1 MNIKIGRDLDSDIL
15 LSHAKAS
22 RNHALLT
29 ISAFGKMTLTDLSAN
44 GTSVNGSRLQQGL
57 AYVVTREDEVT
68 FADGTEYL
76 DWSTVPNRRRTAVLW
91 SSSAAVLILVAALL
105 LGWHFGFQGGPVE
118 EPEDEVLPVD
128 TLDEEEPVDTLDEEA
143 EDTLS
148 EDAAD
153 ESAEA
158 AAAQQA
164 QPAASAPQPA
174 RRVKATKRPKPAAPK
189 ASTPAAPAQ
198 PAAAPAQPVAAP
210 AQPASPPAQPA
221 SPAPAKKKNLFIH

>member
-1 MNIKIGRDLDSDIL
+1 MMNIKIGRDLDSDIL

-105 LGWHFGFQGGPVE
+105 LGWHFGFQGGPAE

-128 TLDEEEPVDTLDEEA
+128 TLDEKDASDTLDEEA

-148 EDAAD
+148 EDAVD
-153 ESAEA
+153 EDAEA

-189 ASTPAAPAQ
+189 PAAPKASTPAAPAQ
-198 PAAAPAQPVAAP
+198 PAAAPAQP
-210 AQPASPPAQPA
+210 ASTPAQPA

>member
-44 GTSVNGSRLQQGL
+44 GTSVNGRRLQQGL

-128 TLDEEEPVDTLDEEA
+128 TLDEEA

-148 EDAAD
+148 EGAVD
-153 ESAEA
+153 EDAEA

-164 QPAASAPQPA
+164 QPVASAPQPA
-174 RRVKATKRPKPAAPK
+174 RRVKATKRPMPAAPKPVAPK
-189 ASTPAAPAQ
+189 ASTP
-198 PAAAPAQPVAAP
+198 AAPAQPVAAP
-210 AQPASPPAQPA
+210 AQPASTPAQPA